1 MPDRDWIEMIAAE
14 LGRTNWPGRESSW
27 GKNRIWIHP
36 LKGTKTYSRKGFS
49 IHGGDT
55 PGSAGCI
62 DLTENM
68 PNFVKMFI
76 GYGKDMILLVNYE
89 K

>member
-36 LKGTKTYSRKGFS
+36 LKGTKTYILFSYDSFVEESR
-49 IHGGDT
+49 
-55 PGSAGCI
+55 
-62 DLTENM
+62 
-68 PNFVKMFI
+68 V
-76 GYGKDMILLVNYE
+76 VR
-89 K
+89 